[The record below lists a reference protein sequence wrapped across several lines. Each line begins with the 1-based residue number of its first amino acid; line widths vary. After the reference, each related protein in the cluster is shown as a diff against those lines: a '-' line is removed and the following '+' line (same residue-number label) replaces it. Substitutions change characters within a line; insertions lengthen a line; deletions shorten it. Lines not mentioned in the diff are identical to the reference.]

1 MLQYKFYCFYY
12 SNTGGTGKTGLTVTA
27 KVRDS
32 SNNLVY
38 SGSATEI
45 GEGWYKY
52 FYSTATDDFYTC
64 TFSTTDTTV
73 LVKDLPSLVGYPIL
87 YIDRKSSTL
96 ATPGDIPSAATI
108 AGATD
113 TQLTSTHGSGS
124 WVNTENP
131 TVAQIDAQL
140 SSTHGSGLWGGGA
153 TGSVRFEYPVI
164 DSTTGFGIAD
174 VRVTVAL
181 DANMANVVDSKMTD
195 ENGLCVFYLDP
206 GTYYFFA
213 AHSGYSFDNPDIEE
227 VV

>member
-32 SNNLVY
+32 FNNLVY

-73 LVKDLPSLVGYPIL
+73 LYKDLPSLVGYPIL

-96 ATPGDIPSAATI
+96 ATPADIPSVTQIDA
-108 AGATD
+108 
-113 TQLTSTHGSGS
+113 QLTSTHGAGA
-124 WVNTENP
+124 W
-131 TVAQIDAQL
+131 
-140 SSTHGSGLWGGGA
+140 GSGVSGA
-153 TGSVRFEYPVI
+153 IEHDFVVTDG
-164 DSTTGFGIAD
+164 TTGLPISGVTVWVTTDEAGSNIIASKVTNVNGIA
-174 VRVTVAL
+174 
-181 DANMANVVDSKMTD
+181 K
-195 ENGLCVFYLDP
+195 FYLDA
-206 GTYYFFA
+206 GFYYFRC
-213 AHSGYSFDNPDIEE
+213 SKTGYNFDPYYYEE
-227 VV
+227 VK